1 MIYCQQYFIIV
12 GEFFMRYLKSSWL
25 ATANFTELN
34 IVHKDT
40 VHPFL
45 SWFSALT
52 MLVMHTSVV
61 SVGIDGVTVH

>member
-1 MIYCQQYFIIV
+1 
-12 GEFFMRYLKSSWL
+12 MRYLKISWL
-25 ATANFTELN
+25 VTANLTELN

-45 SWFSALT
+45 YWFSALA